1 MTHFHEIENM
11 YCFIETRVEVW
22 ENEKCCGNTSRD
34 EICSKN
40 SKSRKIVPYHGCS
53 RIPRLTVSVP
63 DYGSCLNLGT
73 YYNAGQK
80 QGFDLRV
87 RL

>member
-1 MTHFHEIENM
+1 M
-11 YCFIETRVEVW
+11 YCVIETRVEVW
-22 ENEKCCGNTSRD
+22 ENEKYCGNTSRD

-40 SKSRKIVPYHGCS
+40 PNRKIVSYHGCS

-63 DYGSCLNLGT
+63 DYRSCLNLGT
-73 YYNAGQK
+73 YCNAGQK

-87 RL
+87 RS